1 MHVEDYRNYV
11 LFLFPLYRNKYL
23 FSSSSMALREQTKE
37 GVQNVR
43 PESKS
48 ILSPLI
54 PQTKTDEE
62 HVPSPNDSLPMN
74 VYHNVMAQFQSC
86 PSRSLQVLPYDSSSR
101 SSHQQFPRY
110 LPFQMT
116 RINPQ
121 GIPPAMMP
129 QYNKGHLWPHPPTLT
144 DFPKF
149 VHAWEGTLVG
159 RTHSYRDS
167 LNQARAVRRPTSPVR
182 LTAEWRPS
190 LDIVIFIPTNA
201 INYTIMTYG
210 GPIDYVLF
218 HITHFDNFN
227 LHNHMRSK
235 NLCAKIL
242 LPYQTIILS
251 LTDSKYHFLGAI
263 FHGVS
268 VILRLRLRV

>member
-1 MHVEDYRNYV
+1 
-11 LFLFPLYRNKYL
+11 
-23 FSSSSMALREQTKE
+23 MALREQTKE

-43 PESKS
+43 P
-48 ILSPLI
+48 
-54 PQTKTDEE
+54 TKTDEE

-149 VHAWEGTLVG
+149 VHAWE
-159 RTHSYRDS
+159 
-167 LNQARAVRRPTSPVR
+167 AVRRPTSPVR

-263 FHGVS
+263 FHGDMVF
-268 VILRLRLRV
+268 VLPA

>member
-1 MHVEDYRNYV
+1 LRYSSFTFKELKFLENFPVH
-11 LFLFPLYRNKYL
+11 LFWAHYL
-23 FSSSSMALREQTKE
+23 FIYLLHNLC
-37 GVQNVR
+37 VQ
-43 PESKS
+43 ESKS

-149 VHAWEGTLVG
+149 VHAWEV
-159 RTHSYRDS
+159 
-167 LNQARAVRRPTSPVR
+167 N
-182 LTAEWRPS
+182 
-190 LDIVIFIPTNA
+190 
-201 INYTIMTYG
+201 
-210 GPIDYVLF
+210 
-218 HITHFDNFN
+218 
-227 LHNHMRSK
+227 
-235 NLCAKIL
+235 
-242 LPYQTIILS
+242 
-251 LTDSKYHFLGAI
+251 
-263 FHGVS
+263 
-268 VILRLRLRV
+268 